1 MHANEVTIQAM
12 RPRSTPPILAVGG
25 DGCVAGEADPIAPRD
40 RAGRGGHGFAQI
52 AQKHRR
58 NLASTRDRGKNGA
71 GGWGGSQRL
80 SAEPVRFD
88 DSTISKE
95 EQVTKSEF
103 VDQVADRAGLTKK
116 DAGDAVDAM
125 LETIEGALKRG
136 SDVVFSGFGKFS
148 VSDRSA
154 REGRNPATGE
164 KIQIAASRV
173 PKFTAGA
180 ALKKAVN

>member
-1 MHANEVTIQAM
+1 M
-12 RPRSTPPILAVGG
+12 RPDHTWRQCDGFSQIAGKWRGRVAFCRKRGTELIGARFRKD
-25 DGCVAGEADPIAPRD
+25 DGCPHTV
-40 RAGRGGHGFAQI
+40 
-52 AQKHRR
+52 
-58 NLASTRDRGKNGA
+58 LASLFPAKA
-71 GGWGGSQRL
+71 
-80 SAEPVRFD
+80 
-88 DSTISKE
+88 KE

-103 VDQVADRAGLTKK
+103 VDQVADRAGLSKK